1 MTRSNA
7 NEAEIRALIEVQVKA
22 HRDKDAKAVL
32 ASFAP
37 DSVTFDLAPPLR
49 HSGAGPRTE
58 KDLAEWFKTWQGPVS
73 VEPRDF
79 KIVADDSLA
88 FCHGLI
94 RITGTKTGGERADL
108 WARQTVCLEKI
119 NGAWKIMHDHTSV
132 PFHMDGSYKAAIDL
146 EP

>member
-49 HSGAGPRTE
+49 HPGAGPRTE
-58 KDLAEWFKTWQGPVS
+58 KDLAEWFKTWQGPVG

-119 NGAWKIMHDHTSV
+119 NGAWTIMHDHTSV
-132 PFHMDGSYKAAIDL
+132 PFYMDGSYKAAIDL